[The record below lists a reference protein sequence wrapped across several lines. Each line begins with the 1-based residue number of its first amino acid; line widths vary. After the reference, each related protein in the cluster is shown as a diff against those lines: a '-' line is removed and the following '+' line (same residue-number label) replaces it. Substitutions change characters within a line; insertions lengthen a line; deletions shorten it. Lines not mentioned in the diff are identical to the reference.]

1 MIKAFLHNYIN
12 TSAEIKRSAKNI
24 EFSFLCEEVLRIS
37 HFYHF
42 LSLSLPYAI
51 RYQFQQLENNDI
63 FSTPMHL
70 QKPAN
75 TW

>member
-1 MIKAFLHNYIN
+1 M
-12 TSAEIKRSAKNI
+12 KRSAKNI
-24 EFSFLCEEVLRIS
+24 EFSYALRIS
-37 HFYHF
+37 HFYYF

-63 FSTPMHL
+63 FSTPRHL

-75 TW
+75 T